1 MSPAN
6 DSFGVMA
13 ITGFAARVARHDA
26 TAVVLDPSQA
36 AVLALADDLS
46 AAVIGA
52 PGSGKTTTLVELVAD
67 RLLVRGWASNSVVV
81 LTSSRTA
88 ATRLRDVLAVRL
100 GIPTNGPLARTVN
113 SLAFEI
119 VGDAARALGAPP
131 RRLLTGGEQD
141 ADIAALLEGHAET
154 GSGPAWPPALGPEVR
169 GLRQFRTELRELM
182 MRATEFDVS
191 TPQLREYGRAAGRPE
206 WGAAA
211 DFIDEYLQVISSARE
226 TQVDPAELARFAV
239 EAIRSETPGIRV
251 ASLRLVVVDDL
262 QEATESTLAILR
274 ALAARGTTIVAFG
287 DPDVAANAF
296 RGGEP
301 DALGRLASVLGI
313 PSLRQLVLS
322 TSHRQGPELREFTR
336 AITARIGAA
345 AAGLQRRAV
354 AGARSDP
361 GDAGHP
367 AVPLSTILAV
377 SPARQWSAIA
387 RVLRQQHLEHGVH
400 WNDMAV
406 VVRSGAQVEAI
417 ARALALAEVP
427 TRTAVG
433 GTALRDDHAARALL
447 TLVDVGVGR
456 TPLDAEIATEL
467 LLGPFGGLDRLGLR
481 RLRLALR
488 AEEVAGGGTRP
499 ADALLVEG
507 LSGPNRFVTIDH
519 RVGRAAGRLSET
531 LALLRGAATE
541 TGGSIE
547 ELLWTGWERSG
558 LAKSWY
564 DQALGA
570 GIGAAE
576 ANRNLDGVVALF
588 TAAKRFAER
597 RPDAAPGVFLAE
609 VLDADVPED
618 TLSPQ
623 PNDET
628 VLVTTASGTVGLQ
641 FHTVVIAALQD
652 GAWPNLRLRG
662 SLLAAQDLVARVTG
676 IDPESVDDRKQV
688 LGDELRMFAL
698 AASRARRRLILAA
711 VANDDEAASP
721 FFGLLP
727 EGTPALDAS
736 AAAPLSL
743 RGMTGR
749 LRGIV
754 AAGDN
759 ERRTA
764 EAASSLAALADE
776 GVPGADPAEWHGLL
790 PMSTTGPLYE
800 GDQVPVSPSALEKLV
815 ESPLD
820 WFLEMIAG
828 GESGVVANVGTILH
842 WAMET
847 SVDHSADALWTAVQ
861 SRWAELLFDAPWLA
875 ERQSRIA
882 RTLTEALAEYLGDFS
897 RDGKL
902 LVGAESRFVLELD
915 NIVVRGSIDRVERAP
930 DGSVVIVDLKTGTP
944 VTAQSTID
952 EHPQLSAYQLA
963 YAEGFLDDHLA
974 EHGLHR
980 SGGAKLLFVK
990 EGKDGRL
997 YREAVQAPL
1006 TEQQLADFRDRIRL
1020 AATLIAAAEFDGPR
1034 ELSTFGLGDVARLRL
1049 HRVRA
1054 VSSE

>member
-1 MSPAN
+1 MSSAN

-13 ITGFAARVARHDA
+13 ITGFAAKVARHDE
-26 TAVVLDPSQA
+26 TPVVLDSSQA
-36 AVLALADDLS
+36 AVLALAEDLS

-67 RLLVRGWASNSVVV
+67 RLLVRGWERDSVLV

-100 GIPTNGPLARTVN
+100 GIPTSGPLARTIN

-119 VGDAARALGAPP
+119 VGDAARAVGVPP

-141 ADIAALLEGHAET
+141 ADIAALLEGHAEGGT
-154 GSGPAWPPALGPEVR
+154 GPSWPPALGPEVR

-191 TPQLREYGRAAGRPE
+191 TTQLREHGRVADRPE

-226 TQVDPAELARFAV
+226 AQVDPAELARFAV
-239 EAIRSETPGIRV
+239 EAIRSEMSGLRV

-336 AITARIGAA
+336 GITARIGAA

-354 AGARSDP
+354 AGGPSASET
-361 GDAGHP
+361 
-367 AVPLSTILAV
+367 PLSMILAV
-377 SPARQWSAIA
+377 SPAREWSAIA
-387 RVLRQQHLEHGVH
+387 RVLREQHLERGVP

-406 VVRSGAQVEAI
+406 VVRSGAAVEVI

-456 TPLDAEIATEL
+456 KALDAETATEL
-467 LLGPFGGLDRLGLR
+467 LLGPFGGLDRLGFR

-488 AEEVAGGGTRP
+488 AEEVAGDGTRS
-499 ADALLVEG
+499 ADALLIEG

-519 RVGRAAGRLSET
+519 RVGRAAGRLAET
-531 LALLRGAATE
+531 LALLREATSE
-541 TGGSIE
+541 TGGSIQ

-558 LAKSWY
+558 LAKAWY

-576 ANRNLDGVVALF
+576 ANRNLDGIVALF

-628 VLVTTASGTVGLQ
+628 VLVTTASGTVGLE

-662 SLLAAQDLVARVTG
+662 SLLAAQELVARVTG
-676 IDPESVDDRKQV
+676 IDPASVDERKQV

-711 VANDDEAASP
+711 VANDDEAPSP

-736 AAAPLSL
+736 AAPPLSL

-754 AAGDN
+754 VAGDN
-759 ERRTA
+759 DRRTA
-764 EAASSLAALADE
+764 DAASSLAALAAE
-776 GVPGADPAEWHGLL
+776 GVPGAAPAEWHGLL
-790 PMSTTGPLYE
+790 SLSITGPLYE
-800 GDQVPVSPSALEKLV
+800 GDQVPVSPSSLEKLV
-815 ESPLD
+815 DSPLD

-828 GESGVVANVGTILH
+828 GESGVVADVGTILH

-847 SVDHSADALWTAVQ
+847 SVDHSGEALWTAVQ
-861 SRWAELLFDAPWLA
+861 SRWGELLFDAPWLA

-915 NIVVRGSIDRVERAP
+915 DIVVRGSIDRVERAP

-944 VTAQSTID
+944 VTAKSKID

-963 YAEGFLDDHLA
+963 YADGFLDDYLA
-974 EHGLHR
+974 EHGIHR

-1006 TEQQLADFRDRIRL
+1006 TEQQLADFRHRIRL
-1020 AATLIAAAEFDGPR
+1020 AATLIAASEFEGPQ
-1034 ELSTFGLGDVARLRL
+1034 ELGNFGFGDVARLRL